1 MNYRQAFLPH
11 SHCGYPGNMTS
22 PPRSHDCGY
31 TKFGNTPHYMKQK
44 LKRWSWK
51 WAALILVIICV
62 GLLAATTYFA
72 GMSFCHFLRIR
83 FFFILSCHWFLETLY
98 SLLFLACKIVEQM
111 LITNSKI
118 GKMLSILDFGY
129 CKLKFFHDHF
139 NIEFCFIHGISYS
152 FDEHLF
158 SYYKILLNSYKVIPT
173 KLFRFFLN
181 AFKFCI
187 DIDRTFFQKIAFP
200 DKLFHVWNLPFIK
213 HLMLWCMLWTDNL
226 QD

>member
-1 MNYRQAFLPH
+1 MHYRQAFLPH

-83 FFFILSCHWFLETLY
+83 FVFLILNCHWFLETFY

-129 CKLKFFHDHF
+129 CKLKFF
-139 NIEFCFIHGISYS
+139 S
-152 FDEHLF
+152 
-158 SYYKILLNSYKVIPT
+158 
-173 KLFRFFLN
+173 
-181 AFKFCI
+181 
-187 DIDRTFFQKIAFP
+187 
-200 DKLFHVWNLPFIK
+200 WPF
-213 HLMLWCMLWTDNL
+213 
-226 QD
+226 